1 MKKLIFMLASML
13 ALFSCYDDTIIRSQM
28 QEFEK
33 RLEEL
38 TGTVIALVDD
48 QVESIHLSIADLQ
61 NVDKELKNYIQELE
75 AVAKT
80 LEERIETAEGDI
92 SSIVNELSL
101 VKAALEELRIKDAA
115 LEKAL
120 SDLKVYVDENLKSSK
135 DWAESVF
142 TTFAQYDSLQTELS
156 SLKLV
161 VEGLASEVEAIAA
174 KMSEDLSSAISA
186 SESGMKLWVNEQL
199 AEGYYDIAA
208 IDAQLSSLATA
219 YKDADAQ
226 LQTKIEAQQTALE
239 QTKKDLTEEYKKA
252 IEDAIENNNGVLDT
266 KIANVVKTAQEALQK
281 QIDDLQVFVD
291 TMKARLDL
299 LATDFVNRIQ
309 SLVFIPEYTD
319 GKVAMYQGDGAFNV
333 KFLVTPT
340 RLASDLK
347 ALWQTDNKVIQATL
361 YYAADPQ
368 TRSTDNSLEL
378 KVTSVETTS
387 EGLLYLTV
395 CEDSMNPVKEEF
407 WEGKIGA
414 FACIRITDGNND
426 KASDLITLEGKK
438 GNAFPDH
445 IELPIPGPGTPS
457 GVTRTANCY
466 IISEAGSYV
475 IKTVKGNSSDPVG
488 AVASAE
494 VIWESFGTDEL
505 PEIGDLIASV
515 SYSNGRIGFTTAE
528 TFREGNAV
536 IAAKDASGNILWSWH
551 IWMTDEPDE
560 QVYYNGAG
568 TMMDR
573 NLGATSATPG
583 DVGAL
588 GLLYQWG
595 RKDPFLGSSSISSSV
610 LAASTLEWPESVASD
625 ASTGTVEYATANP
638 TTFILGNETY
648 DWLMEHKS
656 NLWQSDKSIFDP
668 CPVGY
673 RVPDGGN
680 DGVWSTALNSSDLY
694 TTTSDFSNHGI
705 DFSQEFGSSATI
717 WYPTSGY
724 RYYQNGILSGVDGH
738 GYGVNYSWSAT
749 AFDDQASY
757 RMGFQLS
764 LGDFEPAMSGARSY
778 GFSVRCL
785 KEGSRHSSSG
795 GGSEDG
801 SGGESGG
808 SGAGESVD
816 MDNAEDVSA
825 DLETANS
832 YIVTKSGS
840 YKFKAYKG
848 NSKSLAGSPSSVD
861 PVGEIAK
868 VEVLW
873 ESFGT
878 SETPAVGDLIK
889 DVAYEYPY
897 IGFKT
902 ADTFREGNAVIAVRD
917 ASDNILWSWHI
928 WMTDYPQP
936 QVYDNGAGTMMD
948 RNLGATSATPGD
960 VGALG
965 LLYQW
970 GRKDPFLGSS
980 SINESID
987 AASTITWPRP
997 VESDANTGTIGYSAT
1012 NPTTYIIADR
1022 DWLYNQSDIRWDAE
1036 KTIYDPCP
1044 VGWRV
1049 PDGGDIDGVWT
1060 TASGKPSVEHSGFD
1074 AVNWGVN
1081 FSGVLGDSPLI
1092 WYPSAFARVS
1102 SSGTLCDWV
1111 DGSMGVRKDDTGRY
1125 WSCSYQCLDY
1135 TSVSKL
1141 RFESNNMFNPFETT
1155 LSSGY
1160 SVRCL
1165 KEGSR
1170 SNQNST
1176 LSWFLVGDFNGW
1188 TAADPAYKMTKE
1200 GDWYVFKGFSSD
1212 GTGLKFVSDV
1222 NWSRSRGGTFVAV
1235 GEGVDLRT
1243 TDANIQMPSGTYD
1256 VYLSKDAIVAYFVT
1270 PDNGVRVHVD
1280 YVDEYGINHGNG
1292 VEIDGVV
1299 WAPVNCGYHSK
1310 DFQWGKVYQW
1320 GRKYGQ
1326 GYSGDLYDIEGNNV
1340 GFISDAEVAVPVQ
1353 GPVSLSEAQSAD
1365 NADKFYTVSVS
1376 PWNWLDVNNVT
1387 LWNSGDGVNPV
1398 KAEYDPCPSGWRV
1411 PTISEL
1417 AELGTNRSE
1426 LTTNDVGQPG
1436 YWFSGETDYSESS
1449 PRIFL
1454 VAAGGGAY
1462 GTGALGSRGIW
1473 GDYWAS
1479 DPLDGEF
1486 SAYLRCDESS
1496 IFTGRRAN
1504 GYSVRCVQE

>member
-161 VEGLASEVEAIAA
+161 VEGLAGEVEAIAA

-426 KASDLITLEGKK
+426 KASDLISLEGKK

-656 NLWQSDKSIFDP
+656 DLWQSDKSIFDP

-724 RYYQNGILSGVDGH
+724 RYYQNGILSGVDGN
-738 GYGVNYSWSAT
+738 GYGENYSWSAT

-764 LGDFEPAMSGARSY
+764 LGGFEPAMSGARSY

-785 KEGSRHSSSG
+785 KEGSRHSSPG

-808 SGAGESVD
+808 SGAGGSVD

-902 ADTFREGNAVIAVRD
+902 ADTFREGNAVIAVKD

-928 WMTDYPQP
+928 WMTDYPQS
-936 QVYDNGAGTMMD
+936 QVYYNGAGTMMD

-980 SINESID
+980 SISEVVGV
-987 AASTITWPRP
+987 ASTLIWPTP
-997 VESDANTGTIGYSAT
+997 VASENASGTIDYAVA
-1012 NPTTYIIADR
+1012 NPTTFIIGNGENG
-1022 DWLYNQSDIRWDAE
+1022 DWYYAVGETIDDIRWTDSNSA
-1036 KTIYDPCP
+1036 KTVYDPCP

-1049 PDGGDIDGVWT
+1049 PDGGEEGVWSRAKGISLAFT
-1060 TASGKPSVEHSGFD
+1060 NTYDLINEGMNFFD
-1074 AVNWGVN
+1074 HFGV
-1081 FSGVLGDSPLI
+1081 DQTI
-1092 WYPSAFARVS
+1092 WYPFAGAISGENGERYIKGYTIYWSASDGLMEGADGLVS
-1102 SSGTLCDWV
+1102 SDAGLVAPYVNTLY
-1111 DGSMGVRKDDTGRY
+1111 KA
-1125 WSCSYQCLDY
+1125 
-1135 TSVSKL
+1135 
-1141 RFESNNMFNPFETT
+1141 
-1155 LSSGY
+1155 SGY
-1160 SVRCL
+1160 PVRCL

-1170 SNQNST
+1170 SQT
-1176 LSWFLVGDFNGW
+1176 
-1188 TAADPAYKMTKE
+1188 P
-1200 GDWYVFKGFSSD
+1200 
-1212 GTGLKFVSDV
+1212 
-1222 NWSRSRGGTFVAV
+1222 
-1235 GEGVDLRT
+1235 
-1243 TDANIQMPSGTYD
+1243 I
-1256 VYLSKDAIVAYFVT
+1256 T
-1270 PDNGVRVHVD
+1270 PDPTPKPQEGD
-1280 YVDEYGINHGNG
+1280 YVDEYGINHGQG
-1292 VEIDGVV
+1292 IKIGSTV
-1299 WAPVNCGYHSK
+1299 WAPVNCGYHEK

-1387 LWNSGDGVNPV
+1387 LWNSGDGENPV

-1411 PTISEL
+1411 PTIAEL
-1417 AELGTNRSE
+1417 AKLGTNRSE

-1436 YWFSGETDYSESS
+1436 YWFSGETDCSESS

-1462 GTGALGSRGIW
+1462 GTGALNSRGIW

-1486 SAYLRCDESS
+1486 SAYLRCEESA